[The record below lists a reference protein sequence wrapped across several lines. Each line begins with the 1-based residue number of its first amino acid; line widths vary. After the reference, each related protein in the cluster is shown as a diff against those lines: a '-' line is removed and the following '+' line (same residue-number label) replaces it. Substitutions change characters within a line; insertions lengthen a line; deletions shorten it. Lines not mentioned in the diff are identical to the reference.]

1 MICWLAKST
10 GDSANLRKE
19 KMANLTKYV
28 DTHGLDGPWYVK
40 LDLDVDTDATD
51 AMELGEY

>member
-28 DTHGLDGPWYVK
+28 DTHGLDKPWYVE

-51 AMELGEY
+51 AMELREY